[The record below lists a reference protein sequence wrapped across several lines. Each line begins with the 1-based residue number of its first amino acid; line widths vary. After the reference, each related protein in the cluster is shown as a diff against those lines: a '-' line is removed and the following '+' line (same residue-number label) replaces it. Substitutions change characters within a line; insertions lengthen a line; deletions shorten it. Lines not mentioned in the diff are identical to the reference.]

1 MKNTL
6 ETRLGIFFALT
17 AIVAVIVLEMA
28 GIAEFFKPGYTAYA
42 LFKNAQDLKT
52 GDLVKMAGV
61 EVGRV
66 SDISLTNDMVCVT
79 MKIKNLKA
87 DIRTTTKAA
96 IRFTGLMGQ
105 NFVALDFG
113 TPDGLPARDRN
124 CNFTTY
130 EQPDLGSLM
139 AKLQDVASSV
149 QGLAKGFTPEN
160 LAPLFGPITDFVKMN
175 TNNLSAILGNIR
187 TASDQLAQG
196 KGTVGRLLND
206 DSLYNSALS
215 AVTGIQASVSEI
227 KPMLSQF
234 RMTLDGVQSV
244 VTDIKQGHGT
254 VGKLVTDE
262 TLYRETTDA
271 MSNLRQ
277 IFEKVNKGQGT
288 VGKLVN
294 DDSFL
299 KNVKVSLQK
308 LDKAT
313 EGLEDQGP
321 ISVIGLMAGQ
331 LF

>member
-1 MKNTL
+1 MKNTI

-28 GIAEFFKPGYTAYA
+28 GVADYFKPGYKAYA
-42 LFKNAQDLKT
+42 LFKTAQDLKE

-61 EVGRV
+61 EMGRV
-66 SDISLTNDMVCVT
+66 SRISLTNDMVCVT
-79 MKIKNLKA
+79 MKIKNTQA
-87 DIRTTTKAA
+87 EIRTTSKAA

-113 TPDGLPARDRN
+113 TPDGFPARDG
-124 CNFTTY
+124 CTFTTY

-187 TASDQLAQG
+187 TATDQLAQG
-196 KGTVGRLLND
+196 KGSVGRLLND
-206 DSLYNSALS
+206 DAALYNSALS
-215 AVTGIQASVSEI
+215 AVAGVQAGAAEL
-227 KPMLSQF
+227 KPMLSQV
-234 RMTLDGVQSV
+234 RMTLDTVQSV
-244 VTDIKQGHGT
+244 VADIKEGHGT
-254 VGKLVTDE
+254 VGKLIKDE
-262 TLYRETTDA
+262 SLFRETTDA
-271 MSNLRQ
+271 MTNLRQ
-277 IFEKVNKGQGT
+277 ILEKINRGQGT
-288 VGKLVN
+288 VGELVN
-294 DDSFL
+294 TNTFL

-321 ISVIGLMAGQ
+321 ISVIGIMAGQ